1 MAANNQLESPLPSW
15 LMTKPDI
22 SIFDIRNNSFGM
34 IDVRLD
40 CIGLDWIGLDWIAR
54 CWNDEYSI
62 SQSQPQ
68 SHTMT
73 TNDQQIVL
81 FLIGAATLEISLALH
96 VVRDL
101 SSLDSIDS
109 IGSIDSIDWI
119 GLDCGMRH
127 WDRLTECINDTCGP
141 NTTTG
146 QCFVCPPPSMPE
158 PQSTFIAIIM
168 TSPNMCTHKRETE
181 RERLIESNR
190 IDKDVRLKSSSLQ
203 PMVDIGTRTTDGS
216 SIPIHATGLE

>member
-15 LMTKPDI
+15 LMTKPTI
-22 SIFDIRNNSFGM
+22 PIFDIRNNSFGM

-40 CIGLDWIGLDWIAR
+40 WIGMDWNGLDWIAR

-81 FLIGAATLEISLALH
+81 FLIGVATLEISLALH

-101 SSLDSIDS
+101 SSLD
-109 IGSIDSIDWI
+109 
-119 GLDCGMRH
+119 
-127 WDRLTECINDTCGP
+127 
-141 NTTTG
+141 
-146 QCFVCPPPSMPE
+146 
-158 PQSTFIAIIM
+158 
-168 TSPNMCTHKRETE
+168 
-181 RERLIESNR
+181 
-190 IDKDVRLKSSSLQ
+190 
-203 PMVDIGTRTTDGS
+203 
-216 SIPIHATGLE
+216 